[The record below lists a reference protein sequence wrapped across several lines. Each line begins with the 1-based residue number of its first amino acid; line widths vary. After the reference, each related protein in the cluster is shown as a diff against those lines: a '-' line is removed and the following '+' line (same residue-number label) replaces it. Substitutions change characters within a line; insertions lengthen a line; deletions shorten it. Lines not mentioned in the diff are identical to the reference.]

1 MPRKKSD
8 IPSATRLRD
17 NQRRSRARRKE
28 LILELQHR
36 VHQYEQKELQATIF
50 MQAAAR
56 KVAREN
62 DCLRKLLIQ
71 KGVSESEINAFL
83 VEECSSSA
91 ATSPNDVPLPRSQE
105 SHVKPWSYAH
115 NMPVRQHIISEN
127 DDMERC
133 ETDFHQKRPE
143 TGSRMAGL
151 SHNSEQIDVAVPDSP
166 LTSSVI
172 DEQTV
177 LKTPQEIAQ
186 TRDNVADGQ
195 SQPDFLTNFDSGR
208 CRSSSML
215 SSYSYPAKSTKTQY
229 NYQET
234 RLEMSCE
241 TAAGII
247 AGMRGHGDMAL
258 ARSELGCTTESHC
271 NVKTVDVLQV
281 MEAD

>member
-143 TGSRMAGL
+143 TGSRMA
-151 SHNSEQIDVAVPDSP
+151 
-166 LTSSVI
+166 VI